1 MGIVIYHPR
10 EYQGRSD
17 VVLYAMFDFL
27 EAKDRAVLV
36 AGGEPYAVADGS
48 MREVATPPRP

>member
-36 AGGEPYAVADGS
+36 AGGEPFAVADGS
-48 MREVATPPRP
+48 MREVATPLRP